1 MYDLQEDP
9 QEWSNLAA
17 AADPDP
23 DPDPDPEAKAAMK
36 PLGDVM
42 PKVFA
47 KAVARSKGKYKKA
60 TEIDRTI
67 KGTRGVS
74 KLK

>member
-17 AADPDP
+17 AA

>member
-17 AADPDP
+17 

>member
-1 MYDLQEDP
+1 LYDLQEDP

-17 AADPDP
+17 AA
-23 DPDPDPEAKAAMK
+23 DPDPEAKAAMK

>member
-1 MYDLQEDP
+1 LYDLQEDP

-17 AADPDP
+17 DP

>member
-17 AADPDP
+17 AA
-23 DPDPDPEAKAAMK
+23 DPEAKAAMK